1 MMNAFI
7 RFMASPAG
15 RILRIVA
22 GSGIIAWG
30 LLVTG
35 GTDGMVIAAV
45 GAVPILTGALNICVV
60 GPLVGGPLSGSKARA
75 TNS

>member
-1 MMNAFI
+1 MNAFI

-22 GSGIIAWG
+22 GSGIIAYG

-35 GTDGMVIAAV
+35 GDDGMMIAAV
-45 GAVPILTGALNICVV
+45 GALPILTGVLNICMV
-60 GPLVGGPLSGSKARA
+60 GPLMGGPLFGSKARA
-75 TNS
+75 SKS